1 MQQLTAE
8 IRNRQTL
15 PLNYLLHVPATAANT
30 PDQTPPLILFLHGHG
45 ESGEDVNAVMK
56 HGLPKVVAQQP
67 DFPFI
72 VVAPQCPWHTWWP
85 ELAESLDALLDQVMT
100 TYAVD
105 PRRVYLTGLS
115 MGGFGTWYLGAT
127 RPQRFAAIA
136 PICGG
141 GYWFHGFPD
150 QVRTLKATPVW
161 AFHGA
166 KDEIVPLAA
175 SEQLVETLQACG
187 GDVRFTVYPDAT
199 HDSWTET
206 YNNPELYTWFLQH
219 KLS

>member
-8 IRNRQTL
+8 LRNTQTL
-15 PLNYLLHVPATAANT
+15 PLNYLLHVPANAANT
-30 PDQTPPLILFLHGHG
+30 PDQTWPLILFLHGHG

-56 HGLPKVVAQQP
+56 HGLPKVVTQQP

-85 ELAESLDALLDQVMT
+85 ELAESLDALLDQVMA

-105 PRRVYLTGLS
+105 PQRIYLTGLS

-141 GYWFHGFPD
+141 GYWFHGFPN
-150 QVRTLKATPVW
+150 QVCALKATPVW

-187 GDVRFTVYPDAT
+187 GDVGFTIYPDAA

-219 KLS
+219 QLR

>member
-8 IRNRQTL
+8 IRNTQTR
-15 PLNYLLHVPATAANT
+15 PLNYLLHVPATAADRS
-30 PDQTPPLILFLHGHG
+30 DQTWPLILFLHGYG
-45 ESGEDVNAVMK
+45 ESGEDVSAVMK
-56 HGLPKVVAQQP
+56 HGLPQVVAQQP

-85 ELAESLDALLDQVMT
+85 ELAESLDALLDQVMA

-105 PRRVYLTGLS
+105 PQRVYLTGLS

-141 GYWFHGFPD
+141 GYWFHGFPN
-150 QVRTLKATPVW
+150 QVCALKTTPVW

-219 KLS
+219 KLR